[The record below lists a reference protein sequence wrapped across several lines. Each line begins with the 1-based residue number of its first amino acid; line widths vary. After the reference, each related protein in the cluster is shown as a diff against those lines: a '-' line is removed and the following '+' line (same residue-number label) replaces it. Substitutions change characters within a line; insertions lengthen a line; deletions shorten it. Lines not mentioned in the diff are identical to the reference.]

1 MVSEINEKCRKFPN
15 YNFDQ
20 SGSDYWSLYSRA
32 QLLISDFSS
41 TAYSFAL
48 GMQRPVIFFSPNEK
62 TLPKVVIEGSYCAG
76 RNMIGDVVNSISEL
90 ESTIN
95 EVLLKYNAKCKKV
108 RQFSKDQF
116 PNIGS
121 ASSEA
126 AQFIDAMAKDLTTTV
141 NNTVSNMVQI
151 ASGGSL
157 ATGGVSK
164 NSLLKSYT
172 NPDIKNV
179 KPVSIHAFCAVKS
192 LVKGG

>member
-1 MVSEINEKCRKFPN
+1 MVSEINEKCQRFPN

-32 QLLISDFSS
+32 ELLISDFSS

-62 TLPKVVIEGSYCAG
+62 TLPKVVIEGSYCIG
-76 RNMIGDVVNSISEL
+76 RNKIGDVVTSISDL

-108 RQFSKDQF
+108 RHFSKEQF

-126 AQFIDAMAKDLTTTV
+126 ALFIDAMAKDLT
-141 NNTVSNMVQI
+141 
-151 ASGGSL
+151 
-157 ATGGVSK
+157 
-164 NSLLKSYT
+164 
-172 NPDIKNV
+172 PR
-179 KPVSIHAFCAVKS
+179 SIIPYRNWYK
-192 LVKGG
+192 